1 MDSTFATMHKR
12 RKSAFVGLS
21 LVVPTD
27 GRVFLPTIEKM
38 VRIEIDGEW
47 A

>member
-1 MDSTFATMHKR
+1 
-12 RKSAFVGLS
+12 

-27 GRVFLPTIEKM
+27 GRVFLPKIERM